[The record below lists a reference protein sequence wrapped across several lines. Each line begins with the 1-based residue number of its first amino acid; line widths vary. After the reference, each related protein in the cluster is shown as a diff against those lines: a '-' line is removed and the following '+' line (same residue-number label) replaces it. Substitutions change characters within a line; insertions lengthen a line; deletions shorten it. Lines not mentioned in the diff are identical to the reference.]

1 MQCHCVWSQAS
12 RTFGLSK
19 GGVGALTLPMKRER
33 EDEYMQ
39 HLAHVLS
46 QGVPAQKQPWEVGPI
61 MGARSMLPELLPK
74 HRRQV
79 LVQVTAAASAQVV
92 QPHPVE
98 AMLASVPAAP
108 RPPSKRVL
116 PWKVARDMDRRA
128 ALAKWER
135 MLWPYMEHFPP
146 LLAFHKDCE
155 AGRAV
160 PLEVCLEDIFAGKA
174 TATLHARAGPL
185 VRFVKFCKDRCEFP
199 FPLTESCVYTF
210 LDALR
215 EQCAATFP
223 QSFLHTVAFM
233 KFVLGLVIEVDV
245 LGPRVKGLAKRKYL
259 EKRALVQRPALK
271 AAMVLALEH
280 IVLGRGSYTAADR
293 VAAGFFLFLI
303 FGRARHSDGQAAGEL
318 EFEHQGEG
326 SSFEGYVEA
335 RIERSK
341 TSYTLERKTRF
352 LPIVA
357 LMQGLADK
365 PWGLVWSQLLKDAG
379 PKLGRGMPLLPAFTE
394 GGVWLEAP
402 AKPAYSA
409 KWLRNLLYR
418 QGFEIGLVKPLGT
431 HSCKATALSWCAKY
445 GIPRGV
451 RSLLGYHS
459 QGKGAGNTDLVYGRD
474 NQAEPLRQLQKV
486 VRAIAAGNFDPDALR
501 SGYFKDGSAPQPEEP
516 LSDSSTEASADEEDA
531 DHEGEEGAMDSLD
544 AWEPR
549 AGLAGELAG
558 RELFRHGISRVIH
571 LVDSEEGTHFVCRR
585 VISTSYTSCARM
597 PKILHPLCKQCFPTV
612 A

>member
-1 MQCHCVWSQAS
+1 
-12 RTFGLSK
+12 
-19 GGVGALTLPMKRER
+19 MKRVR

-46 QGVPAQKQPWEVGPI
+46 QGVPAQRQPWEIGPVL
-61 MGARSMLPELLPK
+61 GSSSVLPEVMPR

-79 LVQVTAAASAQVV
+79 LVQVAAATPAQVV
-92 QPHPVE
+92 QPNPIAE
-98 AMLASVPAAP
+98 ALAAAPAAP

-116 PWKVARDMDRRA
+116 PWKVAKDMDRRA

-135 MLWPYMEHFPP
+135 LLWPYMEHFPP

-155 AGRAV
+155 SGRV
-160 PLEVCLEDIFAGKA
+160 MPLEVCLEDVFAGRA

-185 VRFVKFCKDRCEFP
+185 ARFEKYCKDRCEFP
-199 FPLTESCVYTF
+199 FPLTEACVYAF

-215 EQCAATFP
+215 EKCAATFP
-223 QSFLHTVAFM
+223 QSFLHTVNFL
-233 KFVLGLVIEVDV
+233 KFVLGLVLEADV

-271 AAMVLALEH
+271 AVMVLALEH
-280 IVLGRGSYTAADR
+280 IVLGMGNYTPADR

-303 FGRARHSDGQAAGEL
+303 FGRARHSDGQAAGML

-326 SSFEGYVEA
+326 SSFEGYIEA
-335 RIERSK
+335 RVQRSK
-341 TSYTLERKTRF
+341 TSYTLKRKTRF

-357 LMQGLADK
+357 VMRGLADE
-365 PWGLVWSQLLKDAG
+365 PWGLAWQQLLRDAG
-379 PKLGRGMPLLPAFTE
+379 PKLGPEMPLLPAFGE
-394 GGVWLEAP
+394 GGVWQEAP

-418 QGFEIGLVKPLGT
+418 HGFDVGSVKPLGT

-445 GIPRGV
+445 GISREV

-459 QGKGAGNTDLVYGRD
+459 QGKGSGNTDLVYGRD

-486 VRAIAAGNFDPDALR
+486 VRAVADRSFDPDALR
-501 SGYFKDGSAPQPEEP
+501 SGYFKDGTAPPAEEP
-516 LSDSSTEASADEEDA
+516 VSDSSTEASDDEEDV
-531 DHEGEEGAMDSLD
+531 DHEDEERALDSLD
-544 AWEPR
+544 GWEPQ
-549 AGLAGELAG
+549 AGLADRLAG
-558 RELFRHGISRVIH
+558 RAVFRHGISRIIH
-571 LVDSEEGTHFVCRR
+571 LVESEEGTHFSCGRG
-585 VISTSYTSCARM
+585 ITTSYVSCGQI
-597 PKILHPLCKQCFPTV
+597 PKILHPLCKQCFPS
-612 A
+612 AASS